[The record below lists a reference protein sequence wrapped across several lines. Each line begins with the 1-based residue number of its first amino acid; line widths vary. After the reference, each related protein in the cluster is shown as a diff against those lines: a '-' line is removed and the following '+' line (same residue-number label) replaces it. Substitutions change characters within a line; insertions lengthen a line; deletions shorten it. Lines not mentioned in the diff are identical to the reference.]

1 MHLPFCQAKC
11 HYCDFFSLPAE
22 GQDVD
27 GMVDAVLEEA
37 RLRAP
42 RKPRTLFIGGGTPS
56 LLSRAQ
62 LERFLDGLEGL
73 TRYRDNAREVTL
85 ECNPESLDADKA
97 RLLLDRGVRRLSIGF
112 QSLRAETL
120 ELFGRVHDASQS
132 FRAFEAARSA
142 GLEDINVDLIYAAP
156 GNDADRWRVDL
167 QRVLGLGLD
176 HLSAYNLAFEED
188 TVFSRRLRDG
198 TLAPLPDELELEM
211 LAITRELTAAAGLAP
226 YEISNYSRP
235 ERECRHNLNYWAN
248 GDYVGLGPSAVSHI
262 AGVRSGNTRGIE
274 AYRGALAGGESPA
287 AGSERL
293 EPTARLGETWWL
305 GLRRTRGVDP
315 VEARAVAGVDEGR
328 DPAVPVARG
337 LVEQGLLERDG
348 ARYRLSARGLPL
360 ADRVAAEFL
369 ESTPAPP

>member
-1 MHLPFCQAKC
+1 MHLPFCEAKC

-287 AGSERL
+287 AWSERL

>member
-1 MHLPFCQAKC
+1 MHLPFCEAKC

-27 GMVDAVLEEA
+27 GMVGAVLEEA

-62 LERFLDGLEGL
+62 LERFLDGLDEL
-73 TRYRDNAREVTL
+73 TQYREHAREVTL

-112 QSLRAETL
+112 QSLRPETL

-142 GLEDINVDLIYAAP
+142 GVEDINVDLIYAAP

-167 QRVLGLGLD
+167 QRVLDLGLD

-211 LAITRELTAAAGLAP
+211 LAITREMTATAGLAA
-226 YEISNYSRP
+226 YEISNYARP
-235 ERECRHNLNYWAN
+235 EHECRHNLNYWAN

-262 AGVRSGNTRGIE
+262 EGVRLGNTRGIE
-274 AYRGALAGGESPA
+274 AYRGALAGGEGPA
-287 AGSERL
+287 TWSERL

-315 VEARAVAGVDEGR
+315 AEARAVAGVDEGR

-369 ESTPAPP
+369 QSTPATP